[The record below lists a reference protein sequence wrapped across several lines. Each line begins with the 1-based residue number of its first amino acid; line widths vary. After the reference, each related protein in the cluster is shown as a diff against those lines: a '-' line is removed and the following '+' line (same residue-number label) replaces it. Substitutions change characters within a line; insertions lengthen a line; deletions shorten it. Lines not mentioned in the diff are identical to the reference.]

1 MPLELPRIGVD
12 RDCRIRVQVVALAI
26 VAVPVRRGIACAP
39 DDQVELGIVG
49 TGHPGWR
56 ATVLPFVG
64 GPGLISL
71 LAGSGNCPKTPAALS
86 GLDVIR
92 VEESA
97 DSIFTAR
104 DACDDHVFDDQRS

>member
-64 GPGLISL
+64 WPGLIPFFTRSWN
-71 LAGSGNCPKTPAALS
+71 GPEPPAPS
-86 GLDVIR
+86 PGFRVVG

-97 DSIFTAR
+97 NPVFTAR
-104 DACDDHVFDDQRS
+104 DARH